1 LIEMRKIVV
10 VFGTRPE
17 IIKLAELIRL
27 LKADKSVETLLVYT
41 GQHYDKNLCE
51 VFLQELELPR
61 IDASL
66 GIHGGTNVG
75 QIARMLESLFGLFEE
90 ERPDFVVA
98 EGDTNS
104 VVAAAMASYYAGAR
118 FAHVEAGLRSF
129 DERLPEEAN
138 RIIADNLSHYAFAPT
153 ETALKNL
160 EKTSCREGGA
170 FLTGNTIVEAVQKNL
185 EKASNS
191 KILERLGLEKEK
203 YAVLTAHRQE
213 YVDKKENLEALLSAV
228 EEIPIKVVFPAH
240 PRTLKNL
247 ERLGLMERVK
257 SVKNLLFVGPLGYF
271 DFLWLAS
278 NSMFLLSDSGG
289 VSEEV
294 TVYKKWLLVLRD
306 KPDRPEMLKEF
317 GKLVGYDKEK
327 IAAEA
332 KGIIGNY
339 GEVKKRL
346 AGVESP
352 FGDGKASERIAGI
365 LLGEKQE

>member
-1 LIEMRKIVV
+1 MRKIAV

-27 LKADKSVETLLVYT
+27 LKADKTVETRLVYT
-41 GQHYDKNLCE
+41 GQHYDRNLCE

-61 IDASL
+61 IDESL
-66 GIHGGTNVG
+66 GIHGGTNAG
-75 QIARMLESLFGLFEE
+75 QVSRMLESLFGFFER

-104 VVAAAMASYYAGAR
+104 VVAAAMACYYAGSK

-138 RIIADNLSHYAFAPT
+138 RIIADNLSYYAFAPT
-153 ETALKNL
+153 GAALKNL
-160 EKTSCREGGA
+160 GKSSCRQEGA
-170 FLTGNTIVEAVQKNL
+170 FLTGNTIVEAVQKSL

-191 KILERLGLEKEK
+191 RVLERFGLEKEN

-247 ERLGLMERVK
+247 ERFGLEKRAK
-257 SVKNLLFVGPLGYF
+257 SVKNLLFVESLGYF
-271 DFLWLAS
+271 DFLWLSS
-278 NSMFLLSDSGG
+278 NSMFLMSDSGG

-294 TVYKKWLLVLRD
+294 SVYKKWLLVLRD
-306 KPDRPEMLKEF
+306 KPDRPEMLKDF
-317 GKLVGYDKEK
+317 GKLVGYDRGK

-332 KGIIGNY
+332 KRVVENY
-339 GEVKKRL
+339 SEIKKRL
-346 AGVESP
+346 LAAESP
-352 FGDGKASERIAGI
+352 FGNGKASERIAKI
-365 LLGEKQE
+365 LAGEST